1 MSTKSVA
8 NCAEARSTE
17 RILPSSG
24 MKTLPNQFFVE
35 FLAGRLDPVGDQFL
49 QLHDIRRE
57 LAIPSA
63 VRWRSIRPPKQ
74 PSVVNDQG
82 ICPVRRSAEKR
93 RGRKEPAFLTEK
105 TGLLSNV
112 YRKRVTKHRLST
124 FGLFSRR
131 FVLNDIPVLD
141 QNSVFD
147 PQYVRRNPVRGPAM
161 T

>member
-82 ICPVRRSAEKR
+82 ICLFVAALKNEGVEKN
-93 RGRKEPAFLTEK
+93 P
-105 TGLLSNV
+105 
-112 YRKRVTKHRLST
+112 
-124 FGLFSRR
+124 LF
-131 FVLNDIPVLD
+131 
-141 QNSVFD
+141 
-147 PQYVRRNPVRGPAM
+147 
-161 T
+161 